1 MLKYEKKN
9 YHRLATKNINKT
21 YKFLTKRMFDLV
33 GKAFI
38 THPRARQTINQSTY
52 LLRTGRCFK
61 GTSEIRR
68 SRYLNEK
75 INLNKRDV

>member
-1 MLKYEKKN
+1 
-9 YHRLATKNINKT
+9 
-21 YKFLTKRMFDLV
+21 MFDLV